1 MNFFSKFFSS
11 SKKNNKSE
19 ELIEANPDKIK
30 ILPSVMSYCP
40 NNIDPKK
47 VLNTFTILI
56 NNNKDGDNSI
66 FIAMAKIKES
76 YQFLEKMSD
85 YKYASAEWV
94 ENYSKAI
101 EALDENAKKFI
112 EEKKEGDKELLNLL
126 NKFTDK
132 K

>member
-19 ELIEANPDKIK
+19 ELIETNPDKIK

-40 NNIDPKK
+40 DNIDPKK

-101 EALDENAKKFI
+101 EALDENTKKFI
-112 EEKKEGDKELLNLL
+112 EEKKEGDKELLNL
-126 NKFTDK
+126 
-132 K
+132 

>member
-1 MNFFSKFFSS
+1 
-11 SKKNNKSE
+11 
-19 ELIEANPDKIK
+19 
-30 ILPSVMSYCP
+30 
-40 NNIDPKK
+40 
-47 VLNTFTILI
+47 
-56 NNNKDGDNSI
+56 
-66 FIAMAKIKES
+66 MAKIKES